1 MKRDMRKYILRK
13 LVELIFTLLFVTLLS
28 FLLMRLSSVD
38 PATAYAKRMIGN
50 PTAEQIEKIRIQ
62 LGFDK
67 PLLVQ
72 YGRWVWDLL
81 HFDLGVS
88 LANGHDVW
96 TDIATAFPKT
106 LGIVALASIFQ
117 VVFIVIVSCIAFL
130 LPWKLPKK
138 AVRLLCILGVSIPSF
153 YLATVYLDYFAVQK
167 SLISVAGNTTLLSYI
182 SPAICIGVFGA
193 SFYTPLLMD
202 ALEHES
208 NEDSLDGIE
217 GAINDGNTLTRN
229 LVLNASSEI
238 LSDLKV
244 RQAIAYAVNKEE
256 ITKGLTYGYETPATS
271 LFAPGAPYTD
281 ITYNSTWSYDLDKA
295 NALLDEAGW
304 VRNESTGIRE
314 KDGQQ
319 LSLNYTYWTDL
330 SLAQDM
336 ALAIKTQLAEVGI
349 DVTTTGQD
357 QMTWWTEGVAGNYDI
372 TTWNTEGS
380 YTEPHKF
387 LQESLGADPH
397 AISLQALEDFQ
408 SYSDAVNA
416 FSTSAN
422 PEVVQSAI
430 ATALNVS
437 NDNVIDLPISYSKDL
452 VVYNSS
458 KIAGYTFSSVPQ
470 FFEIDN
476 VQPAE

>member
-208 NEDSLDGIE
+208 NEDYAFYARCRGLSEKRLLLCHFFPRAAMGLVPNFLQSIGNHVLDR
-217 GAINDGNTLTRN
+217 D
-229 LVLNASSEI
+229 
-238 LSDLKV
+238 
-244 RQAIAYAVNKEE
+244 
-256 ITKGLTYGYETPATS
+256 TPMIHAEVFF
-271 LFAPGAPYTD
+271 L
-281 ITYNSTWSYDLDKA
+281 
-295 NALLDEAGW
+295 
-304 VRNESTGIRE
+304 
-314 KDGQQ
+314 
-319 LSLNYTYWTDL
+319 
-330 SLAQDM
+330 
-336 ALAIKTQLAEVGI
+336 ALAIALCNIAADLVQWAIGRKK
-349 DVTTTGQD
+349 
-357 QMTWWTEGVAGNYDI
+357 GVA
-372 TTWNTEGS
+372 
-380 YTEPHKF
+380 
-387 LQESLGADPH
+387 
-397 AISLQALEDFQ
+397 
-408 SYSDAVNA
+408 
-416 FSTSAN
+416 
-422 PEVVQSAI
+422 
-430 ATALNVS
+430 
-437 NDNVIDLPISYSKDL
+437 
-452 VVYNSS
+452 
-458 KIAGYTFSSVPQ
+458 
-470 FFEIDN
+470 
-476 VQPAE
+476 

>member
-1 MKRDMRKYILRK
+1 MKQDMRKYILRK
-13 LVELIFTLLFVTLLS
+13 LIELIFTLLFVTLLS

-81 HFDLGVS
+81 HFDLSVS

-153 YLATVYLDYFAVQK
+153 YLATIYLDYFAVQK

-208 NEDSLDGIE
+208 NEDYAFYARCRGLSEKRLLLCHFFPRAAMG
-217 GAINDGNTLTRN
+217 
-229 LVLNASSEI
+229 LVPNFLQSI
-238 LSDLKV
+238 
-244 RQAIAYAVNKEE
+244 
-256 ITKGLTYGYETPATS
+256 GLA
-271 LFAPGAPYTD
+271 L
-281 ITYNSTWSYDLDKA
+281 A
-295 NALLDEAGW
+295 NAT
-304 VRNESTGIRE
+304 VIESIFSIPGF
-314 KDGQQ
+314 G
-319 LSLNYTYWTDL
+319 LSL
-330 SLAQDM
+330 
-336 ALAIKTQLAEVGI
+336 IHI
-349 DVTTTGQD
+349 
-357 QMTWWTEGVAGNYDI
+357 
-372 TTWNTEGS
+372 
-380 YTEPHKF
+380 
-387 LQESLGADPH
+387 
-397 AISLQALEDFQ
+397 
-408 SYSDAVNA
+408 
-416 FSTSAN
+416 
-422 PEVVQSAI
+422 
-430 ATALNVS
+430 
-437 NDNVIDLPISYSKDL
+437 
-452 VVYNSS
+452 
-458 KIAGYTFSSVPQ
+458 
-470 FFEIDN
+470 
-476 VQPAE
+476 

>member
-167 SLISVAGNTTLLSYI
+167 SFYSRKQHYRFCRSQWRRQVYHYEADCGILGCNKRNCQVRRNRYSQNSVVT
-182 SPAICIGVFGA
+182 
-193 SFYTPLLMD
+193 
-202 ALEHES
+202 
-208 NEDSLDGIE
+208 
-217 GAINDGNTLTRN
+217 
-229 LVLNASSEI
+229 
-238 LSDLKV
+238 
-244 RQAIAYAVNKEE
+244 AY
-256 ITKGLTYGYETPATS
+256 G
-271 LFAPGAPYTD
+271 
-281 ITYNSTWSYDLDKA
+281 
-295 NALLDEAGW
+295 
-304 VRNESTGIRE
+304 
-314 KDGQQ
+314 
-319 LSLNYTYWTDL
+319 
-330 SLAQDM
+330 
-336 ALAIKTQLAEVGI
+336 
-349 DVTTTGQD
+349 
-357 QMTWWTEGVAGNYDI
+357 
-372 TTWNTEGS
+372 
-380 YTEPHKF
+380 
-387 LQESLGADPH
+387 
-397 AISLQALEDFQ
+397 
-408 SYSDAVNA
+408 
-416 FSTSAN
+416 
-422 PEVVQSAI
+422 
-430 ATALNVS
+430 
-437 NDNVIDLPISYSKDL
+437 
-452 VVYNSS
+452 
-458 KIAGYTFSSVPQ
+458 
-470 FFEIDN
+470 
-476 VQPAE
+476 

>member
-167 SLISVAGNTTLLSYI
+167 SLISVAGNTTLSD
-182 SPAICIGVFGA
+182 SSCIFITH
-193 SFYTPLLMD
+193 SRKD
-202 ALEHES
+202 AMRIA
-208 NEDSLDGIE
+208 NRIIIMQE
-217 GAINDGNTLTRN
+217 GR
-229 LVLNASSEI
+229 
-238 LSDLKV
+238 
-244 RQAIAYAVNKEE
+244 IAEQ
-256 ITKGLTYGYETPATS
+256 GY
-271 LFAPGAPYTD
+271 LID
-281 ITYNSTWSYDLDKA
+281 
-295 NALLDEAGW
+295 
-304 VRNESTGIRE
+304 
-314 KDGQQ
+314 Q
-319 LSLNYTYWTDL
+319 LSN
-330 SLAQDM
+330 Q
-336 ALAIKTQLAEVGI
+336 K
-349 DVTTTGQD
+349 GQ
-357 QMTWWTEGVAGNYDI
+357 G
-372 TTWNTEGS
+372 
-380 YTEPHKF
+380 
-387 LQESLGADPH
+387 
-397 AISLQALEDFQ
+397 
-408 SYSDAVNA
+408 
-416 FSTSAN
+416 
-422 PEVVQSAI
+422 
-430 ATALNVS
+430 
-437 NDNVIDLPISYSKDL
+437 
-452 VVYNSS
+452 
-458 KIAGYTFSSVPQ
+458 
-470 FFEIDN
+470 
-476 VQPAE
+476 

>member
-208 NEDSLDGIE
+208 NEDYAFYARCRG
-217 GAINDGNTLTRN
+217 
-229 LVLNASSEI
+229 
-238 LSDLKV
+238 LSDMRILWTH
-244 RQAIAYAVNKEE
+244 ALPHALA
-256 ITKGLTYGYETPATS
+256 GL
-271 LFAPGAPYTD
+271 AP
-281 ITYNSTWSYDLDKA
+281 SFLQM
-295 NALLDEAGW
+295 
-304 VRNESTGIRE
+304 VGI
-314 KDGQQ
+314 
-319 LSLNYTYWTDL
+319 
-330 SLAQDM
+330 SLAGSAIVEKIFSLPGLGYSIVDSVLYRDTPM
-336 ALAIKTQLAEVGI
+336 IHATILFLAFFLVICNTVSDILQRIFQRGHA
-349 DVTTTGQD
+349 
-357 QMTWWTEGVAGNYDI
+357 EGV
-372 TTWNTEGS
+372 S
-380 YTEPHKF
+380 
-387 LQESLGADPH
+387 Q
-397 AISLQALEDFQ
+397 
-408 SYSDAVNA
+408 
-416 FSTSAN
+416 
-422 PEVVQSAI
+422 
-430 ATALNVS
+430 
-437 NDNVIDLPISYSKDL
+437 
-452 VVYNSS
+452 
-458 KIAGYTFSSVPQ
+458 
-470 FFEIDN
+470 
-476 VQPAE
+476 